1 MDKVKQAAES
11 YAGMWADIFKNPAIV
26 SFIAGANWQ
35 SSNQDGEKVL
45 TPSGKLIDKPKGVQW
60 PNYEYK
66 TASNQDGAQ
75 DAARN
80 KVQLSN
86 VTDQQGI
93 DLTWLKIWEQFEIW
107 YGDHTKKET
116 GREMLLRI
124 QSEFST
130 PLPTNQPGE
139 PPKEVWPC
147 RACGCGKYN
156 LPCSQCDGTGYVFP
170 YREGDVIVPAPA
182 PIK

>member
-35 SSNQDGEKVL
+35 S
-45 TPSGKLIDKPKGVQW
+45 
-60 PNYEYK
+60 
-66 TASNQDGAQ
+66 SNQDGAQ

-156 LPCSQCDGTGYVFP
+156 LPCSQCDGTGYVYP